1 MAIDFDSLIPENI
14 NSIRNIARSYTN
26 LRDSEDLM
34 QEILIQLWRSH
45 GHFRG
50 DSRPETWLYRIAIN
64 TAITFQRQEIRNRKG
79 QEKNRSLRTDGTF
92 SAGLSQDEILEAF
105 VGDLNDVDRAVLT
118 MYLDGLTAVEMESV
132 LGVTANAISVR
143 VSRLKG
149 KFEKQ
154 FVD

>member
-1 MAIDFDSLIPENI
+1 MAIDFDSLISENI

-26 LRDSEDLM
+26 FRDSEDLM

-45 GHFRG
+45 GNFRG

-92 SAGLSQDEILEAF
+92 F
-105 VGDLNDVDRAVLT
+105 RRAKS
-118 MYLDGLTAVEMESV
+118 G
-132 LGVTANAISVR
+132 
-143 VSRLKG
+143 
-149 KFEKQ
+149 
-154 FVD
+154 

>member
-1 MAIDFDSLIPENI
+1 MAIDFDSLITENI

-26 LRDSEDLM
+26 FRDSEDLM

-45 GHFRG
+45 GNFRG

-79 QEKNRSLRTDGTF
+79 KEKNRSLRTDGAF
-92 SAGLSQDEILEAF
+92 SAGLSQEEILQAF
-105 VGDLNDVDRAVLT
+105 VGELNDVDRAVLM

-132 LGVTANAISVR
+132 LGVKANAINVR
-143 VSRLKG
+143 ISRLKG
-149 KFEKQ
+149 KFEEQ